1 MMANEWDDS
10 KLVFQKVNLQGAEQY
25 FLGTLLKENLDELNK
40 GANQALVMPMS
51 QRIEEK
57 STREC
62 GVCGGSGKMISCDD
76 CPVAYHVECL
86 GYTKQCPRGKWK
98 CYFCKVT
105 KHGIPSMFP
114 RMAPNEQPVC
124 DILADKCPSWEVK
137 AAQLFDILQESYC
150 AKSFFEPL

>member
-1 MMANEWDDS
+1 M
-10 KLVFQKVNLQGAEQY
+10 
-25 FLGTLLKENLDELNK
+25 
-40 GANQALVMPMS
+40 VMPTM

-62 GVCGGSGKMISCDD
+62 GVCGAPGKMISCDD

-98 CYFCKVT
+98 CYFCKVA

-124 DILADKCPSWEVK
+124 DILADKKCPSWEVK